1 MQAQFM
7 QTRVKSGRTP
17 SNRAIRDRLAG
28 QNPGLSLK
36 SAGIGEVLACLRT
49 LALLSSLM
57 LLCGWQ
63 IEQLRLSDAAVPV
76 VADPVHPYP

>member
-1 MQAQFM
+1 
-7 QTRVKSGRTP
+7 
-17 SNRAIRDRLAG
+17 
-28 QNPGLSLK
+28 
-36 SAGIGEVLACLRT
+36 VLACLRT